1 MKEQNFSNHKRMVPL
16 FHYVTF
22 SLILV
27 MLICSSISL
36 YRHWSAG
43 LGLMLPALALLGS
56 VVITLVT
63 FFARSFALVA
73 QNRAIRAEEN
83 LRYFSITGNLFD
95 PKLRMGQI
103 IALRFA
109 PNNEFVEL
117 AHKAVENNLSPKEIK
132 QAIKHWKGDYH
143 RV

>member
-1 MKEQNFSNHKRMVPL
+1 MKEQNFSNHTRMVPL

-27 MLICSSISL
+27 MLVCSSISL